1 MPPSLRTTSE
11 PRHAASDHAHAPV
24 TTGAVSVTAK
34 QRLLFALMC
43 LIWGSN
49 WLALK
54 VGTGAVPPGF
64 FSGTRWTAAGL
75 LLLAWRWWRG
85 QDNRVSRRLI
95 GRLALVALL
104 MVGLNAL
111 IQNYGLRLVDSGI
124 AAVISS
130 ALTPI
135 ALLGFGVALGQE
147 IFTLRQLGAIMLGV
161 CGILM
166 LFGPKA
172 ATGGLDWLELL
183 GASGVVVGCLSYS
196 LGSVLA
202 RPLMRA
208 MPPAQVATTT
218 NLLGGLM
225 LLAGSV
231 PFEPGAATAMRFDW
245 GWPAWLSWLF
255 LLGPGSLGG
264 TIIYFVLVRDWG
276 ASRTGTYAF
285 ITPVISV
292 LLGVLA
298 LGERVTL
305 FDAAGMLLMLAA
317 AGLVL
322 RRR

>member
-1 MPPSLRTTSE
+1 
-11 PRHAASDHAHAPV
+11 
-24 TTGAVSVTAK
+24 
-34 QRLLFALMC
+34 MC

-54 VGTGAVPPGF
+54 IGTGAVPPGF
-64 FSGTRWTAAGL
+64 FSGVRWTVAGL

-95 GRLALVALL
+95 GRLLLVSFL

-111 IQNYGLRLVDSGI
+111 IQNYGLRLVSSGL

-135 ALLGFGVALGQE
+135 SLLGFGVALGQE
-147 IFTLRQLGAIMLGV
+147 RFTRRQGAAIALGV
-161 CGILM
+161 CGIAM

-172 ATGGLDWLELL
+172 ISGGLDPLEML
-183 GASGVVVGCLSYS
+183 GVAGVVVGCLSYS
-196 LGSVLA
+196 LGSVLC

-208 MPPAQVATTT
+208 MAPAQVATLT

-225 LLAGSV
+225 LLAGSI
-231 PFEPGAATAMRFDW
+231 PFEPGAGAAMRFDW

-255 LLGPGSLGG
+255 LLIPGSLGG

-276 ASRTGTYAF
+276 AGRTGTYAF
-285 ITPVISV
+285 ITPIISV
-292 LLGVLA
+292 LLGVVV
-298 LGERVTL
+298 LGERVDAA
-305 FDAAGMLLMLAA
+305 DAAGMLIMLVA
-317 AGLVL
+317 AGLAL
-322 RRR
+322 RRG

>member
-1 MPPSLRTTSE
+1 MT
-11 PRHAASDHAHAPV
+11 PRSAG
-24 TTGAVSVTAK
+24 TQ
-34 QRLLFALMC
+34 QRVLFALLC

-64 FSGTRWTAAGL
+64 FSGTRWTVAGL
-75 LLLAWRWWRG
+75 LLLVWRSWHG
-85 QDNRVSRRLI
+85 QGNRVRRGLI
-95 GRLALVALL
+95 GRLAAVAFL

-111 IQNYGLRLVDSGI
+111 IQNYGLRLVSSGL

-135 ALLGFGVALGQE
+135 SLLGFSVALGQE
-147 IFTLRQLGAIMLGV
+147 TLTLRQIGAIALGI
-161 CGILM
+161 CGILL

-172 ATGGLDWLELL
+172 VAGGLQWHELL
-183 GASGVVVGCLSYS
+183 GVGGVVIGCLCYS

-208 MPPAQVATTT
+208 MPPAQVATMT

-231 PFEPGAATAMRFDW
+231 PFEPGAIAAMRFDW

-285 ITPVISV
+285 VTPVISV
-292 LLGVLA
+292 LLGMAV
-298 LGERVTL
+298 LGERIDAS
-305 FDAAGMLLMLAA
+305 DAAGMVLMLAA

>member
-1 MPPSLRTTSE
+1 MSGAANGAAATLRQKLMF
-11 PRHAASDHAHAPV
+11 
-24 TTGAVSVTAK
+24 AV
-34 QRLLFALMC
+34 MC

-54 VGTGAVPPGF
+54 LGTGAVPPGF
-64 FSGTRWTAAGL
+64 FSGTRWTIAGL
-75 LLLAWRWWRG
+75 LLLGWRWWRG
-85 QDNRVSRRLI
+85 ADNRVSRRLF
-95 GRLALVALL
+95 GRLVLVSLL

-111 IQNYGLRLVDSGI
+111 IQNYGLRLVSSGL

-135 ALLGFGVALGQE
+135 SLLGFGVLLGQE
-147 IFTLRQLGAIMLGV
+147 VMTLRQVGAIALGV
-161 CGILM
+161 CGIFV

-172 ATGGLDWLELL
+172 VAGGFDWLELL
-183 GASGVVVGCLSYS
+183 DVAGVVTGCLCYS
-196 LGSVLA
+196 LGSVMC
-202 RPLMRA
+202 RPLMRV

-225 LLAGSV
+225 LLVGSV
-231 PFEPGAATAMRFDW
+231 PFEPGAGTAMRFDW

-264 TIIYFVLVRDWG
+264 TIIYFMLVRDWG

-285 ITPVISV
+285 VTPVISV

-298 LGERVTL
+298 LGERL
-305 FDAAGMLLMLAA
+305 DAADAAGMVLMLLA

-322 RRR
+322 RKGKG